1 MKIYNFGGECRK
13 SENCKCCICTVKGE
27 TGATGATGP
36 QGNTGATG
44 PQGVTGPTGATGP
57 TGPTGPQGTTGAT
70 GEAGP
75 QGATGTTGATGPAGP
90 QGNTG
95 VTGEAGP
102 QGATGATGA
111 TGSTG
116 AAGETGPQGNTGAT
130 GATGPSGN
138 TGATGPQGATGATG
152 ESGTNSFASFV
163 AFQIPLVQGELIP
176 FFTAVEDPQ
185 GNIVENGNTIITLQ
199 SGYYLVS
206 YKVSAIFTSAN
217 YMQVTPSFNSAA
229 HLEYGIYFATSTNG
243 SSATGSAHF
252 IINAPAETQFTL
264 TYSGSA
270 DARAGEVNITFLKLN
285 S

>member
-1 MKIYNFGGECRK
+1 MLIMNNLTKDRSNIMKIYNFGGECRK
-13 SENCKCCICTVKGE
+13 SENCKCCIRTVKGE
-27 TGATGATGP
+27 TGA
-36 QGNTGATG
+36 TGATG

-70 GEAGP
+70 GE
-75 QGATGTTGATGPAGP
+75 TGPAGP

-95 VTGEAGP
+95 ATGEAGP

-111 TGSTG
+111 TG
-116 AAGETGPQGNTGAT
+116 ETGPQGNTGVT
-130 GATGPSGN
+130 GATGPPGN

-270 DARAGEVNITFLKLN
+270 NARAGEVNITFLKLN

>member
-13 SENCKCCICTVKGE
+13 SENCKCCICTVQGE
-27 TGATGATGP
+27 TGA
-36 QGNTGATG
+36 
-44 PQGVTGPTGATGP
+44 
-57 TGPTGPQGTTGAT
+57 
-70 GEAGP
+70 
-75 QGATGTTGATGPAGP
+75 
-90 QGNTG
+90 
-95 VTGEAGP
+95 
-102 QGATGATGA
+102 
-111 TGSTG
+111 
-116 AAGETGPQGNTGAT
+116 
-130 GATGPSGN
+130 

-252 IINAPAETQFTL
+252 IISAPAETQFTL

>member
-13 SENCKCCICTVKGE
+13 SENCKCCIRTVKGE

-44 PQGVTGPTGATGP
+44 PQGVTGPTGE

-70 GEAGP
+70 GK
-75 QGATGTTGATGPAGP
+75 TGPAGP

-95 VTGEAGP
+95 ATGEAGP

-130 GATGPSGN
+130 GATGPQGN
-138 TGATGPQGATGATG
+138 TGVTGPQGATGATG

-185 GNIVENGNTIITLQ
+185 GNIVENGNTTITLQ

-270 DARAGEVNITFLKLN
+270 DARAGEINITFLKLN

>member
-13 SENCKCCICTVKGE
+13 SENCKCCICTVQGE
-27 TGATGATGP
+27 TGETGATGP

-44 PQGVTGPTGATGP
+44 PQGVTGATGATGP
-57 TGPTGPQGTTGAT
+57 TGAQGTTGAT
-70 GEAGP
+70 GE
-75 QGATGTTGATGPAGP
+75 TGPAGP

-95 VTGEAGP
+95 ATGEAGP

-116 AAGETGPQGNTGAT
+116 AAGETGTQGNTGAT
-130 GATGPSGN
+130 GATGPPGN

>member
-1 MKIYNFGGECRK
+1 M
-13 SENCKCCICTVKGE
+13 
-27 TGATGATGP
+27 
-36 QGNTGATG
+36 
-44 PQGVTGPTGATGP
+44 
-57 TGPTGPQGTTGAT
+57 
-70 GEAGP
+70 
-75 QGATGTTGATGPAGP
+75 
-90 QGNTG
+90 
-95 VTGEAGP
+95 
-102 QGATGATGA
+102 
-111 TGSTG
+111 
-116 AAGETGPQGNTGAT
+116 
-130 GATGPSGN
+130 
-138 TGATGPQGATGATG
+138 
-152 ESGTNSFASFV
+152 
-163 AFQIPLVQGELIP
+163 VQGELIP

-185 GNIVENGNTIITLQ
+185 GNIVENGNTTITLQ

-243 SSATGSAHF
+243 SSVTGSAHF

>member
-1 MKIYNFGGECRK
+1 MLIMNNLTKDRSNIMKTYNFGGECRK
-13 SENCKCCICTVKGE
+13 SENCKCCICTVQGE

-44 PQGVTGPTGATGP
+44 PQGVTGPTGA
-57 TGPTGPQGTTGAT
+57 
-70 GEAGP
+70 
-75 QGATGTTGATGPAGP
+75 
-90 QGNTG
+90 
-95 VTGEAGP
+95 TGEAGP

-130 GATGPSGN
+130 GATGP
-138 TGATGPQGATGATG
+138 AGPQGATGATG